1 MTTVLSQKGQ
11 LVIPAAVRKQLKLEP
26 GDDLE
31 VTIRDDRSVIL
42 ERVTKRPNEGLF
54 EALTSI
60 RHLEIEIEIEL
71 ALPPREVDESREI
84 LFQGDGW

>member
-60 RHLEIEIEIEL
+60 RHLEIEIEL

>member
-11 LVIPAAVRKQLKLEP
+11 VVIPAAVRKQLKLEP

-42 ERVTKRPNEGLF
+42 ERVTKRPNEGLY

-60 RHLEIEIEIEL
+60 RHLEIEL

-84 LFQGDGW
+84 PFQGDGW